1 MTEQYRQICVQ
12 CDIWGKEL
20 GIPAIGEIVHAAEAL
35 LERDQ
40 PVLTF
45 VDLSGLPGG
54 LGDIAAYLCGKDVL
68 REHIG
73 ILRKWDDWS
82 VRLQY
87 GTSDEWY
94 MEEIQSRSLVVVT
107 PAEILKGKEVVLLCA
122 GNHGRAYTREVAA
135 SGLLYLLTDAA
146 MAMTKAQVDWVRDYL
161 QHYCDFER
169 FQICLM
175 GTEHLALEEQHRQ
188 VVEYIYECMKPY
200 GKASLLQTR
209 DEITDSIAFA
219 DRNIMQLTEASRRC
233 TMRNMLTEIS
243 QVMGNLAARSKVQE
257 EDFIHVSRQLDG
269 QRERL
274 ISAGKIAAGNILDNR
289 VKKIMRAVEDSAEEY
304 GDSMRD
310 NIIEVIHTAK
320 DIEDVEPR
328 IRPYMERAWSYFTE
342 QTSAQIAKD
351 FDQINAELTR
361 RMEEDISGMLQQLDM
376 PARQMLGQFAVEE
389 TGNCLPDSF
398 CLQADDKV
406 LKTVSRNV
414 RNMMILTIPLLFV
427 SPTLSAAA
435 ILGGGIYSRI
445 EKKQEREKYRQDL
458 SSHVE
463 TVCYEARKNA
473 VGSFRQTLEQ
483 EQVRMKEL
491 VQEGY
496 RRLVDLLQEE
506 LEQQQKAVME
516 SGAKTARIEEIL
528 GRELPEM
535 QRNL

>member
-1 MTEQYRQICVQ
+1 M
-12 CDIWGKEL
+12 
-20 GIPAIGEIVHAAEAL
+20 
-35 LERDQ
+35 
-40 PVLTF
+40 
-45 VDLSGLPGG
+45 
-54 LGDIAAYLCGKDVL
+54 
-68 REHIG
+68 
-73 ILRKWDDWS
+73 
-82 VRLQY
+82 
-87 GTSDEWY
+87 
-94 MEEIQSRSLVVVT
+94 
-107 PAEILKGKEVVLLCA
+107 
-122 GNHGRAYTREVAA
+122 
-135 SGLLYLLTDAA
+135 
-146 MAMTKAQVDWVRDYL
+146 
-161 QHYCDFER
+161 
-169 FQICLM
+169 
-175 GTEHLALEEQHRQ
+175 
-188 VVEYIYECMKPY
+188 
-200 GKASLLQTR
+200 
-209 DEITDSIAFA
+209 
-219 DRNIMQLTEASRRC
+219 
-233 TMRNMLTEIS
+233 
-243 QVMGNLAARSKVQE
+243 
-257 EDFIHVSRQLDG
+257 
-269 QRERL
+269 
-274 ISAGKIAAGNILDNR
+274 
-289 VKKIMRAVEDSAEEY
+289 
-304 GDSMRD
+304 
-310 NIIEVIHTAK
+310 
-320 DIEDVEPR
+320 
-328 IRPYMERAWSYFTE
+328 
-342 QTSAQIAKD
+342 
-351 FDQINAELTR
+351 
-361 RMEEDISGMLQQLDM
+361 
-376 PARQMLGQFAVEE
+376 GQFAVEE